1 MKRTILTAAL
11 AACALSATAQIMEER
26 NPVPMTPGGGRVY
39 RTEVVPYD
47 ARHDAEARNREA
59 GGYWK
64 AFEPEVTI
72 ATEGPLHAVLEQEI
86 EIPFAWTDG
95 MVYLHVENP
104 GSAYSLWLNDRQ
116 VAEVSDPLTPAEFDL
131 TPFIREGANDFKLLL
146 ISWAFD
152 LNFKASFRMIR
163 KQGYLQALAATLPDM
178 PETRRAVMVAVS
190 HANESCE

>member
-64 AFEPEVTI
+64 TFEPEVTI

-86 EIPFAWTDG
+86 EIPFA
-95 MVYLHVENP
+95 
-104 GSAYSLWLNDRQ
+104 
-116 VAEVSDPLTPAEFDL
+116 
-131 TPFIREGANDFKLLL
+131 
-146 ISWAFD
+146 
-152 LNFKASFRMIR
+152 
-163 KQGYLQALAATLPDM
+163 
-178 PETRRAVMVAVS
+178 
-190 HANESCE
+190 